1 MRLSPKLFVLA
12 GLEEADEAAGEV
24 AEEGA
29 DGLEDEPQRPQG
41 KEEILQ
47 EAGWAPFIVI
57 VVVVHGSE
65 VGAK

>member
-1 MRLSPKLFVLA
+1 MRLGLKLLVLA
-12 GLEEADEAAGEV
+12 GVEEVDQAAGEV
-24 AEEGA
+24 TQEGA
-29 DGLEDEPQRPQG
+29 DCFEDEPQRPQG

-57 VVVVHGSE
+57 VVVVHDSE

>member
-1 MRLSPKLFVLA
+1 MKLFVVA
-12 GLEEADEAAGEV
+12 GVEEADEAVGEV
-24 AEEGA
+24 TEEGA
-29 DGLEDEPQRPQG
+29 DGFEDEPDRPQG

-65 VGAK
+65 VGTK

>member
-12 GLEEADEAAGEV
+12 GVEEADEAAGEV

-29 DGLEDEPQRPQG
+29 DGLEDEPQRPQR

-47 EAGWAPFIVI
+47 EAGSAPFIVI
-57 VVVVHGSE
+57 VVVVNGSD

>member
-1 MRLSPKLFVLA
+1 MKLFVLA
-12 GLEEADEAAGEV
+12 GVEESDEAVCQV

-29 DGLEDEPQRPQG
+29 DGPEDEPQRPQG